1 MNSKRLPINSRPPLI
16 GKLKH
21 AYPLSLLSTSDTYLP
36 WFFSN
41 YIQLFYPKARGFPYA
56 TVDFFHPPQYPSL
69 PLLDT
74 QLFDRSVL
82 EKIGPASL
90 SKFLMRCLDDELY
103 VRLYVDEFF
112 IPDRS
117 AYKRAYM
124 PHRLLLFGYDRCLSC
139 FDTIGFLK
147 NGRYAVSQVHSAD
160 LERAFYSTRL
170 MEEIHERERGERD
183 PALGNL
189 AEIWLARLKPGRQCQ
204 FDLQL
209 VIEQLVDYLSSKN
222 TAMRFRMLDTSYY
235 GQEGSGMD
243 VYGCIRRR
251 LEYSLEHP
259 DFCDFISLHI
269 LWEHKKCM
277 LLRIRYMEE
286 HRYLDPGDL
295 LYEAY
300 RNIESQAQILRMMIL
315 RFQIQRDR
323 RIIERLIRRLD
334 QCSQMEGAFLRK
346 LLEKI

>member
-1 MNSKRLPINSRPPLI
+1 MPINSRPPLI

-21 AYPLSLLSTSDTYLP
+21 AYPLSILSTDDAYLP

-69 PLLDT
+69 SLLNI
-74 QLFDRSVL
+74 QLFNRRIL
-82 EKIGPASL
+82 EKIGAMPL
-90 SKFLMRCLDDELY
+90 NEFLVRCVDDELY

-112 IPDRS
+112 IPDRT

-124 PHRLLLFGYDRCLSC
+124 PHKLLLFGYDRRLSC
-139 FDTIGFLK
+139 FDIIGFRK
-147 NGRYAVSQVHSAD
+147 NGQYAPSRVNFAD
-160 LERAFYSTRL
+160 LERAFYSAKLT
-170 MEEIHERERGERD
+170 EEVQTVERD
-183 PALGNL
+183 DRDLALGNP
-189 AEIWLARLKPGRQCQ
+189 AEIWLARLNRERKCI
-204 FDLQL
+204 FDVQL
-209 VIEQLVDYLSSKN
+209 VIEQLVDYLSSEN

-277 LLRIRYMEE
+277 LLRIKYMEE

-295 LYEAY
+295 LFEAY
-300 RNIESQAQILRMMIL
+300 KEIESQAQILRMMIL
-315 RFQIQRDR
+315 RFQMQRDR
-323 RIIERLIRRLD
+323 RIVERLISRLD
-334 QCSQMEGAFLRK
+334 QCSQMEEPLLKK